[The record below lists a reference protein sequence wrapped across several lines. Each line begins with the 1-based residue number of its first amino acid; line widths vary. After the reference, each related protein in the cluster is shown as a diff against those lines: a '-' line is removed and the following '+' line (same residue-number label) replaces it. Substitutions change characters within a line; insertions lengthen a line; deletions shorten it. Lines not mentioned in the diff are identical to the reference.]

1 LTFRPGTGTI
11 LGRITRSTFEEVV
24 LREGPTL
31 AIALVAAGVAAA
43 GWFIGNGF
51 VRGRTA
57 GRYVS
62 VKGVAQRDVVADL
75 ALWPIR
81 FTASDNVLS
90 EAQKKFDA
98 SKGAILGFLKKN
110 GIDTSKSELQ
120 NFEVVDA
127 MADRYRSETPSSR
140 FIVSGTLM
148 VRVDDPRLVQVA
160 SQNVGELA
168 QSGVVIASGSQ
179 YGGGGPTYLFTKLND
194 SKPEMIAE
202 ATASAREAAQQF
214 AKDSGSHLGPIRQ
227 ASQGVFQILPRDPA
241 PGVAEE
247 SQSNKTVRV
256 VTTVEYYLEN

>member
-1 LTFRPGTGTI
+1 MK
-11 LGRITRSTFEEVV
+11 
-24 LREGPTL
+24 EGSTL
-31 AIALVAAGVAAA
+31 ALALVAAGVAAA
-43 GWFIGNGF
+43 GWFVGNGF
-51 VRGRTA
+51 VRGRTVD
-57 GRYVS
+57 RYVS
-62 VKGVAQRDVVADL
+62 VKGVAQRDVVADI

-81 FTASDNVLS
+81 FTASGDAL
-90 EAQKKFDA
+90 APTQKQFDD
-98 SKGAILGFLKKN
+98 SRKAILAFLAKN
-110 GIDTSKSELQ
+110 GIDAARTELQ
-120 NFEVVDA
+120 SFEVADA
-127 MADRYRSETPSSR
+127 MADRYRSQTPSSR
-140 FIVSGTLM
+140 FIISGTLM
-148 VRVDDPRLVQVA
+148 VRVDDPKLVQQA

-179 YGGGGPTYLFTKLND
+179 YGGGGPTYLFTRLND
-194 SKPEMIAE
+194 SKPQMIAE

>member
-1 LTFRPGTGTI
+1 
-11 LGRITRSTFEEVV
+11 V
-24 LREGPTL
+24 LKEGPSL
-31 AIALVAAGVAAA
+31 AIVLLAVGVAAA

-57 GRYVS
+57 DRYVS
-62 VKGVAQRDVVADL
+62 VKGVAQRDVVADI

-81 FTASDNVLS
+81 FTSSDDALAQ
-90 EAQKKFDA
+90 AQKKFDDSKKIILAFLAKSGIEA
-98 SKGAILGFLKKN
+98 SK
-110 GIDTSKSELQ
+110 TELQ
-120 NFEVVDA
+120 GFEVADA
-127 MADRYRSETPSSR
+127 MADRYRSQTPSSR
-140 FIVSGTLM
+140 FIISGTLM
-148 VRVDDPRLVQVA
+148 VRVDDPKLAQQA

-168 QSGVVIASGSQ
+168 QSGVVITSGQ

-202 ATASAREAAQQF
+202 ATASAREAAEQF

-256 VTTVEYYLEN
+256 VTTVEYYLED

>member
-1 LTFRPGTGTI
+1 MKEGST
-11 LGRITRSTFEEVV
+11 LGLV
-24 LREGPTL
+24 
-31 AIALVAAGVAAA
+31 LVAAGVAVG
-43 GWFIGNGF
+43 GWFVGNGF

-57 GRYVS
+57 DRYVS
-62 VKGVAQRDVVADL
+62 VKGVSQRDVVADI

-81 FTASDNVLS
+81 FTASDNVL
-90 EAQKKFDA
+90 AQAQQKFDD
-98 SKGAILGFLKKN
+98 SRKAILAFLAKS
-110 GIDTSKSELQ
+110 GIDASHTELQ
-120 NFEVVDA
+120 SFEVADA
-127 MADRYRSETPSSR
+127 MADRYRSQTPSSR
-140 FIVSGTLM
+140 FIISGTLM
-148 VRVDDPRLVQVA
+148 VRVDDPVLVQKA

-256 VTTVEYYLEN
+256 VTTVEYYLED

>member
-1 LTFRPGTGTI
+1 M
-11 LGRITRSTFEEVV
+11 
-24 LREGPTL
+24 RESPTL
-31 AIALVAAGVAAA
+31 AIALVAAGVAVA
-43 GWFIGNGF
+43 GWFVGNGF

-62 VKGVAQRDVVADL
+62 VKGVAQRDVVADI

-98 SKGAILGFLKKN
+98 SKGAILSFLTKN
-110 GIDTSKSELQ
+110 GIEAAKTELQ
-120 NFEVVDA
+120 SFEVVDA
-127 MADRYRSETPSSR
+127 MADRYRSETPASR

-148 VRVDDPRLVQVA
+148 VRVDEPKLVQVA

-256 VTTVEYYLEN
+256 VTTVEYYLED

>member
-1 LTFRPGTGTI
+1 M
-11 LGRITRSTFEEVV
+11 
-24 LREGPTL
+24 RESPTL
-31 AIALVAAGVAAA
+31 AIALVAIGVAVA
-43 GWFIGNGF
+43 GWFVGNGF

-57 GRYVS
+57 GRSVS

-81 FTASDNVLS
+81 FTASDNVLA

-98 SKGAILGFLKKN
+98 SKGTIVAFLTKN

-120 NFEVVDA
+120 SFEVADA
-127 MADRYRSETPSSR
+127 MADRYRSQVPTTR
-140 FIVSGTLM
+140 FIISGTLM
-148 VRVDDPRLVQVA
+148 VRVDDPKLVQVA

-168 QSGVVIASGSQ
+168 QSGVAIASGQ

-247 SQSNKTVRV
+247 SQLNKTVRV
-256 VTTVEYYLEN
+256 VTTVEYYLED

>member
-1 LTFRPGTGTI
+1 M
-11 LGRITRSTFEEVV
+11 
-24 LREGPTL
+24 RESPTL
-31 AIALVAAGVAAA
+31 AIALVAIGVAVA
-43 GWFIGNGF
+43 GWFVGDGF

-57 GRYVS
+57 GRSVS

-81 FTASDNVLS
+81 FTASDNVLA

-98 SKGAILGFLKKN
+98 SKGTIVAFLTKN
-110 GIDTSKSELQ
+110 GIDASKSELQ
-120 NFEVVDA
+120 SFEVADA
-127 MADRYRSETPSSR
+127 MADRYRSQVPTTR
-140 FIVSGTLM
+140 FIISGTLM
-148 VRVDDPRLVQVA
+148 VRVDDPKLVQVA

-168 QSGVVIASGSQ
+168 QSGVAIASGQ

-202 ATASAREAAQQF
+202 ATASAREAAEQF

-247 SQSNKTVRV
+247 SQLNKTVRV
-256 VTTVEYYLEN
+256 VTTVEYYLED